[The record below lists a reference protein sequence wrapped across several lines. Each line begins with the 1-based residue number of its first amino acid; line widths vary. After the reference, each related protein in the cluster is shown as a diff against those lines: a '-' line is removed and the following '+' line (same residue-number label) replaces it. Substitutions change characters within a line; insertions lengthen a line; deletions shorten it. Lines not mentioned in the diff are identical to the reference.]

1 MILKALYDYY
11 QRSGEDVAPLGL
23 EYKQIGFII
32 VLDKDGHFFAIRRQ
46 TFGQE
51 VCTAV
56 FGDEERGTIQCPR
69 GQLSV

>member
-11 QRSGEDVAPLGL
+11 QRSGEEVAPLGL
-23 EYKQIGFII
+23 EYKQI
-32 VLDKDGHFFAIRRQ
+32 VRRQ

-56 FGDEERGTIQCPR
+56 SGDEERGTIQRPR